1 MLKTRVLV
9 GLAVGS
15 LVLLGNL
22 VPAWAAPP
30 PSIRDML
37 AFEPKQKGVVIS
49 TPAADEINAC
59 VIEAV
64 KDNKGDVR
72 GWLLLDGKKQPCR
85 RFFNSTGAKDA
96 AGNYK
101 IDVYA

>member
-49 TPAADEINAC
+49 TPAADEITRC
-59 VIEAV
+59 VTPSRRRSWWQKVPWPAPSPPSLR
-64 KDNKGDVR
+64 VR
-72 GWLLLDGKKQPCR
+72 SARPAPSR
-85 RFFNSTGAKDA
+85 SRP
-96 AGNYK
+96 
-101 IDVYA
+101 